1 MKKITLFIIA
11 LAFSTFAF
19 KPGDLTL
26 NEIITKHIEAIGGKD
41 NWAKVKSMRMESTMK
56 ANGAEI
62 KSTLV
67 LVDKKAMKQ
76 EISLMGMTGY
86 NIVTTTEGWTFMP
99 FQGQTKPEA
108 MTADDLK
115 NSQDDLYLGD
125 DFLTY
130 TELGKKIEL
139 FGKDDVD
146 GTECY
151 KIKMTDKN
159 AQETTFYIDPSTW
172 YVIKQTQKIK
182 ADGKEMESS
191 STYGDYK
198 KLPEGIVVPMSVV
211 GGWGESSVTKIEV
224 NPTIDESI
232 FKIAK

>member
-1 MKKITLFIIA
+1 MKKLTLIFTA
-11 LAFSTFAF
+11 LLFTTFAF
-19 KPGDLTL
+19 KPADLTL
-26 NEIITKHIEAIGGKD
+26 NEIIAKHIEAIGGKD
-41 NWAKVKSMRMESTMK
+41 NWSKVKAIHMESTMK
-56 ANGAEI
+56 AQGAEI
-62 KSTLV
+62 KVAITQ
-67 LVDKKAMKQ
+67 VDKKEMRQ
-76 EISLMGMTGY
+76 DITLMGMTGY
-86 NIVTTTEGWTFMP
+86 SIVTTTEGWSFMP

-115 NSQDDLYLGD
+115 NSQDELYIQD
-125 DFLTY
+125 EFLTY

-182 ADGKEMESS
+182 ADGKEVESS
-191 STYGDYK
+191 TTYGDYK
-198 KLPEGIVVPMSVV
+198 KLPEGIVYPMSVV
-211 GGWGESSVTKIEV
+211 AGWGESSVTKIEI
-224 NPTIDESI
+224 NPTIDESL
-232 FKIAK
+232 FKIVK